1 MDSQETEAGERG
13 EADESSASGN
23 ERSGQFSRD
32 PVFDPEELFEV
43 VRREEDMERVLAA
56 MREFRDRGDY
66 RLFERAVAVYVRSAR
81 ARGEPVESV
90 LAALEQIADELERD
104 ASPGFTQR
112 DTPMRYVVLR
122 GVLLAFYGA
131 DVVHRE
137 ESARRDR
144 IDRRKHL
151 RPEPPADATP

>member
-104 ASPGFTQR
+104 ASPG
-112 DTPMRYVVLR
+112 
-122 GVLLAFYGA
+122 
-131 DVVHRE
+131 
-137 ESARRDR
+137 
-144 IDRRKHL
+144 
-151 RPEPPADATP
+151 

>member
-1 MDSQETEAGERG
+1 MSSREESPEERG
-13 EADESSASGN
+13 EMDETPLAAS
-23 ERSGQFSRD
+23 ERSGKFSRD
-32 PVFDPEELFEV
+32 PLFDPAELFEV
-43 VRREEDMERVLAA
+43 VRRQDDMNRVLAA
-56 MREFRDRGDY
+56 MREFRDHGDF

-90 LAALEQIADELERD
+90 LAALEQFADELERD

-131 DVVHRE
+131 DVVKRE

-144 IDRRKHL
+144 IDRRNQD
-151 RPEPPADATP
+151 RPEPPADVVP

>member
-1 MDSQETEAGERG
+1 MDSRERGSDERG
-13 EADESSASGN
+13 ETDGSSPAGS
-23 ERSGQFSRD
+23 ERSGRFSRD

-43 VRREEDMERVLAA
+43 LRREEDMDRVLAA
-56 MREFRDRGDY
+56 MREFRDRGDV

-90 LAALEQIADELERD
+90 LAALEQFADELERD
-104 ASPGFTQR
+104 SSPGFTER

-131 DVVHRE
+131 DVVRRE

-144 IDRRKHL
+144 IDRRNRD
-151 RPEPPADATP
+151 RPEPPADLAP